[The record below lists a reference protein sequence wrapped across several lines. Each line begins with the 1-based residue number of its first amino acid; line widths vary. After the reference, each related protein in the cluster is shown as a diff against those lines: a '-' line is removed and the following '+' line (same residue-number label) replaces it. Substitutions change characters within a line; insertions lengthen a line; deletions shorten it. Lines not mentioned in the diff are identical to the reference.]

1 MASMTAKENNS
12 TSNLVISKLTEARS
26 LLDTPDVSLSKVV
39 AAKDR
44 ISEGIDLIQER
55 QKLIKLSDSSELR
68 WRVVQEYITNSIADD
83 SEEEKRMNRAQSS
96 FERKSKAEKAK
107 KGPRPVRFPYNK
119 DRTSDGKNS
128 TYKPGRCFTCGN
140 RGHWSDNCPQN
151 KKTKIST
158 LSLLSLNN
166 DLLSS
171 IIKLNNVPFEHT
183 VTSLPSVSITSKNK
197 NVTTGQLSSETVLY
211 LPGTLVGRLKI
222 RTENNNADYLS
233 RVMDHDDWGI
243 ESSIYHYLCNL
254 WGICTV
260 DRFDTHYNSQCERF
274 NSKVWCP
281 GTEAVDAF
289 TQFWGIRLR
298 QNVRAAV
305 GASGVSKDHILYDL
319 TGKMS
324 SFLLDSRSNNT
335 NKTYF
340 SSFNRWSTLIKEL
353 CFNNLTADPIHVA
366 LYITNLID
374 KNCSPNIINGAIYS
388 SKWVQ
393 LDSFAGPTD
402 NSFVK

>member
-1 MASMTAKENNS
+1 MDTGLDSPIREAIHCKRDHQNRGKNIKQLKVRKKRNRNS
-12 TSNLVISKLTEARS
+12 VSTLKVISKLTEARS

-68 WRVVQEYITNSIADD
+68 WHVVQENITNSIADD

-166 DLLSS
+166 DL
-171 IIKLNNVPFEHT
+171 
-183 VTSLPSVSITSKNK
+183 
-197 NVTTGQLSSETVLY
+197 
-211 LPGTLVGRLKI
+211 
-222 RTENNNADYLS
+222 
-233 RVMDHDDWGI
+233 
-243 ESSIYHYLCNL
+243 
-254 WGICTV
+254 GICTV

-281 GTEAVDAF
+281 GTEAEDAF
-289 TQFWGIRLR
+289 TQFWGNDVNWLVPPPIVITKTL
-298 QNVRAAV
+298 
-305 GASGVSKDHILYDL
+305 
-319 TGKMS
+319 
-324 SFLLDSRSNNT
+324 
-335 NKTYF
+335 NK
-340 SSFNRWSTLIKEL
+340 LEQ
-353 CFNNLTADPIHVA
+353 
-366 LYITNLID
+366 D
-374 KNCSPNIINGAIYS
+374 KA
-388 SKWVQ
+388 
-393 LDSFAGPTD
+393 
-402 NSFVK
+402 